1 MAVQR
6 IEKDSMGE
14 IDVPASQLWGLRH
27 SVLWSISVS
36 HRKNAE
42 SPDRGIGHYQARRC
56 RRQ

>member
-36 HRKNAE
+36 HRKK
-42 SPDRGIGHYQARRC
+42 C
-56 RRQ
+56 RKP